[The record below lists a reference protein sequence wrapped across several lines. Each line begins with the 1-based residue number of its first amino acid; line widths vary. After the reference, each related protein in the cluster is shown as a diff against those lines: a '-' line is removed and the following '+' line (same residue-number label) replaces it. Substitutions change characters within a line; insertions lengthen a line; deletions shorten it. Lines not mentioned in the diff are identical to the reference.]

1 MADIIMGLSAA
12 IALFERKSTLRALQR
27 LALTLLVAA
36 EHQRFFGRIQ
46 VQPDNVPEFLFKVRV
61 VGNFESFQPM
71 RLDVVPVPNALHGAP
86 AHPSLTGHRT
96 NTPPD
101 SSLRRS
107 SGSFKHQGDFLRC
120 KSLFAPPS
128 RRIFKTSYSLLV
140 KAL

>member
-12 IALFERKSTLRALQR
+12 IALFERKSSLRALQR

-46 VQPDNVPEFLFKVRV
+46 VQPDNVPEFLYKVRV

-71 RLDVVPVPNALHGAP
+71 RLDVVMVPNALYGAP
-86 AHPSLTGHRT
+86 AHPSLTGHRA

-101 SSLRRS
+101 SSFRRS
-107 SGSFKHQGDFLRC
+107 SGSLHHPGGIFPREPVF
-120 KSLFAPPS
+120 SAPS
-128 RRIFKTSYSLLV
+128 T
-140 KAL
+140 